1 MSNLMVECDTQS
13 VDKMLAS
20 LSNEQTVKDILNEG
34 LQQMADVYYNNVL
47 SSLRKEMGT
56 AADTVG
62 NRKGWNTFNYPL
74 SGGIDIHPDPQNTT
88 WGVHALKDF
97 RLNFFEGGTKP
108 RYTKGSKITGY
119 VTNKRTGKVN
129 YKRLSRKG
137 KGGYRGVITAN
148 NFFSK
153 GITSAEAQALQTL
166 NESIIKA
173 IRNRGID
180 IEP

>member
-1 MSNLMVECDTQS
+1 MSNVSATIDTRS
-13 VDKMLAS
+13 VDKV
-20 LSNEQTVKDILNEG
+20 LSTLSDQQTVKDILNDG
-34 LQQMADVYYNNVL
+34 LEQMADVYYFSVL
-47 SSLRKEMGT
+47 SSLRNEMGA

-62 NRKGWNTFNYPL
+62 NAKGWHTFNYPL
-74 SGGIDIHPDPQNTT
+74 SGGVDVHPDPQNTT

-108 RYTKGSKITGY
+108 RYTKGKKITGY

-129 YKRLSRKG
+129 YKRLARSG
-137 KGGYRGVITAN
+137 KGGYRGTITAN

-153 GITSAEAQALQTL
+153 GISNAEQNALTTL
-166 NESIIKA
+166 NEAIIKA

-180 IEP
+180 IQP